1 MKLITVGSPERK
13 FEFGQET
20 VMFRHEEK
28 FHRGT
33 GIAIR
38 FAQGLSDAEVNEKAK
53 AVNSSAFMRVGERIY
68 VKFCAIEVDGVDDP
82 AARVKNIV
90 DISCLAP
97 ILIGSDAEKV
107 KAAAMAVKGEKPLIY
122 RADSQNLDAMIAVAK
137 EAECPLAVFAPTLE
151 ELADLSQKAKDGGV
165 EDLVLSF
172 DCEKLGDTIRTLTI
186 ARRAALKKQF
196 RPLGYPTI
204 VDIKTDNPELE
215 PALAASCAA
224 KYAGIVIMDGVEP
237 WQTLPVLTIVQDVYT
252 DPQVPNTVETKLYE
266 IGNPDENSP
275 GLFTT
280 NFSLTYFSV
289 EGEVERSKVPAYI
302 CVVDTE
308 GLGVLNAYAGD
319 KISAEKV
326 VQTLKDQGVADKVK
340 HRKLIIPGLLPIFR
354 AEIEDTSE
362 WTEVIIGPESAGG
375 IPAFLTSSW
384 N

>member
-1 MKLITVGSPERK
+1 
-13 FEFGQET
+13 
-20 VMFRHEEK
+20 
-28 FHRGT
+28 
-33 GIAIR
+33 
-38 FAQGLSDAEVNEKAK
+38 
-53 AVNSSAFMRVGERIY
+53 
-68 VKFCAIEVDGVDDP
+68 
-82 AARVKNIV
+82 
-90 DISCLAP
+90 
-97 ILIGSDAEKV
+97 
-107 KAAAMAVKGEKPLIY
+107 
-122 RADSQNLDAMIAVAK
+122 MIAVAK

-151 ELADLSQKAKDGGV
+151 ELADLLQKAKDGGV

-275 GLFTT
+275 VLFTT